1 MTSLAFIL
9 GVAPLAVAT
18 GAGAE
23 MRQSLGTAVLF
34 GMMGVTCF
42 GLIFTP
48 AFYSFIRRLGRKEHK
63 KELPAVGVHDEDRKP
78 VISA

>member
-1 MTSLAFIL
+1 
-9 GVAPLAVAT
+9 
-18 GAGAE
+18 
-23 MRQSLGTAVLF
+23 VLF

-63 KELPAVGVHDEDRKP
+63 KELPAVGVHDEDRKS